1 MAKVVEQIILP
12 AISMVRTIIP
22 EEKIVLPF
30 PGKGAKFVYVSGK
43 FEVFD
48 SGASLNRIIEFRSKT
63 PGSLFT
69 EFSVLGYRDGEINIS
84 VGFNKK
90 INEKAVKNYLATYD
104 IVPDAVELMTTYHTA
119 GRTQLRNMFNI
130 LTENNEIP
138 ESHFE
143 QICNIIDKA

>member
-1 MAKVVEQIILP
+1 VLP
-12 AISMVRTIIP
+12 AISTVRTIIP
-22 EEKIVLPF
+22 DEKIILPF
-30 PGKGAKFVYVSGK
+30 PGKGAKFVHTSGK
-43 FEVFD
+43 FKPFN

-69 EFSVLGYRDGEINIS
+69 EFSVMGYRDGEMKMS

-90 INEKAVKNYLATYD
+90 IDEDAVREYFATYD
-104 IVPDAVELMTTYHTA
+104 IVPDAVELMTTYHTS

-138 ESHFE
+138 ASHFE
-143 QICNIIDKA
+143 QICSIINSA

>member
-30 PGKGAKFVYVSGK
+30 PGKGAKFVYASGN

-48 SGASLNRIIEFRSKT
+48 SGAPLNRIIEFRSKT

-104 IVPDAVELMTTYHTA
+104 IVPNAVELMTTYHTS